1 MTTSVRMRLTCF
13 VYEVSFFSA
22 MARTDSLRIGTIV
35 LLCIYV
41 TCAIRNLKEGPM
53 IGPDSREY
61 KTALLPRDDNKDL
74 ATSKDAPVQVICT
87 ERTMIVIIRADLH
100 SNGRRITAKELQLGR
115 STKSCKVSPYSDTE
129 YVIEADLHQ
138 CGSELSIEGDLLVY
152 SNQLI
157 YTPEQN
163 RYGIARTSDAVIP
176 VECHYKRTHFVSSIN
191 VRPSQGPPT
200 TKSPL
205 EGIRFSFE
213 LMRDN
218 WRSKRSSRV
227 YHLGEIMNIQ
237 ASFVAAE
244 QAPFR
249 LIMDSCAATLEPNSA
264 SVPRYVFVQN
274 HGCLVRSKSAGSVA
288 QFMPRKQNNVLQ
300 MQVDAFRFNEDQRNS
315 IYITCNLKVVDLTV
329 NELNKA
335 CTYSGNRWSSVDGK
349 DEVCKCCETA
359 CHMNERPITKWS
371 RGSRLP
377 NGSVSG
383 DSAKSK
389 TMMLGPIKVIV

>member
-1 MTTSVRMRLTCF
+1 
-13 VYEVSFFSA
+13 

-61 KTALLPRDDNKDL
+61 KTAPLPRDVHKDV

-100 SNGRRITAKELQLGR
+100 STGRRITANELQLGR

-138 CGSELSIEGDLLVY
+138 CGSELWIDGDHLVY

-163 RYGIARTSDAVIP
+163 RYGIARTSEAAIP
-176 VECHYKRTHFVSSIN
+176 VECHYKRTHFVSSIH
-191 VRPSQGPPT
+191 VRPSEGPLT
-200 TKSPL
+200 TKSTL

-213 LMRDN
+213 LMKDD
-218 WRSKRSSRV
+218 WRSKTSSRV

-237 ASFVAAE
+237 ASFETAE
-244 QAPFR
+244 PAPFR
-249 LIMDSCAATLEPNSA
+249 LIMDSCVATLKPDSA

-274 HGCLVRSKSAGSVA
+274 HGCLVGSKSAGSSA
-288 QFMPRKQNNVLQ
+288 RFMPRKQNNVLQ
-300 MQVDAFRFNEDQRNS
+300 MQMDAFRFNEDRRNS

-329 NELNKA
+329 NDVNKA
-335 CTYSGNRWSSVDGK
+335 CTYSGHRWSSVDGK
-349 DEVCKCCETA
+349 DEVCKCCETV
-359 CHMNERPITKWS
+359 CHLNEKPLTKWS

-383 DSAKSK
+383 DSTKSK
-389 TMMLGPIKVIV
+389 TMTLGPIKVLG